1 MINERITMRNDA
13 KDMKTQE
20 INTSKGYDQTMKRI
34 EKLLEK
40 STQNGGFDSLPAK
53 DIEKLQHL
61 SLLAEKYED
70 SLSLMPIKAPTTLIE
85 MIRYKMF
92 EMNLKQKQL
101 AKILEMSE
109 TRISELLTG
118 KRKVNIEMAKK
129 LHSKLNIDAH
139 FILNVA

>member
-1 MINERITMRNDA
+1 
-13 KDMKTQE
+13 MKTDK
-20 INTSKGYDQTMKRI
+20 INTSKEYDDVMKRI
-34 EKLLEK
+34 EKLLQK
-40 STQNGGFDSLPAK
+40 STNDGGFEKLPK
-53 DIEKLQHL
+53 DDIEKLQTL

-101 AKILEMSE
+101 AKILEISE
-109 TRISELLTG
+109 TRISELLSG
-118 KRKVNIEMAKK
+118 KRKLNIELAKK

-139 FILNVA
+139 FILEVA